1 MAASNPA
8 VCLIPHVHGVGGMVS
23 FYHKMADGMAARG
36 VRLVPDLN
44 EARPVPVLVIGGTRR
59 FWGLRRARQLG
70 LPVVQ
75 RLDGMNWLHRRAPL
89 RSGLRHFLR
98 AEYGNLTLE
107 LIRTRLATHV
117 VYQSEFV
124 RSWWERVH
132 GPAPVPNSV
141 IYNGVDLNVFS
152 PDGPE
157 TPPPDRWRLLM
168 VEGSLAGGY
177 EGGLD
182 VGVSMAQRLT
192 RRLPPGRPVE
202 LAVAGRTL
210 PEHRR
215 RIEARLAEMDPAPRL
230 EFVGLVDPAR
240 IPALDRGAHLL
251 YSADINAA
259 CPNSAIEALG
269 CGLPVTGFA
278 TGALPELVTG
288 AAGSLAAY
296 GGDPWKLDPPDLDEL
311 AAAAELLLLENVRFR
326 LAARRRAEAVFGL
339 DRMVDAYLD
348 ILLGAQ
354 P

>member
-1 MAASNPA
+1 MAAG
-8 VCLIPHVHGVGGMVS
+8 L
-23 FYHKMADGMAARG
+23 AARG
-36 VRLVPDLN
+36 VRLVADLN
-44 EARPVPVLVIGGTRR
+44 EATPAPALVIGGTRH
-59 FWGLRRARQLG
+59 FWGLRRIRQLG

-124 RSWWERVH
+124 RDWWERAH
-132 GPAPVPNSV
+132 GPAPVPSSV
-141 IYNGVDLNVFS
+141 IYNGVDLARYT
-152 PDGPE
+152 PDGAE
-157 TPPPDRWRLLM
+157 TSPQDRWRILM

-182 VGVSMAQRLT
+182 VGFSLAQRLA
-192 RRLPPGRPVE
+192 RRAPFGRLVE
-202 LAVAGRTL
+202 LFIAGRTL

-215 RIEARLAEMDPAPRL
+215 RIEAQLVGMAPAPGL
-230 EFVGLVDPAR
+230 IFAGLVDPAQV
-240 IPALDRGAHLL
+240 PSLDRGAHVL

-259 CPNSAIEALG
+259 CPNSAIEAMA
-269 CGLPVTGFA
+269 CGLPVLGFA

-288 AAGSLAAY
+288 DAGRLAAY
-296 GGDPWKLDPPDLDEL
+296 NGDPWKLDPPDLEGL
-311 AAAAELLLLENVRFR
+311 AAAAETLLLENTRFR
-326 LAARRRAEAVFGL
+326 PAARRRAEDVFGL

-348 ILLGAQ
+348 ILLGRR